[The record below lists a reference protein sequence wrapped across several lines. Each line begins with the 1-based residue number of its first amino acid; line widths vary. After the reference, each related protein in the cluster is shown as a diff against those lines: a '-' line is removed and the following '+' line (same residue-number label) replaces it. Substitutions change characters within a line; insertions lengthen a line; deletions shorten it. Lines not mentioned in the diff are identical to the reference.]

1 LQNQKPTAVLDEGSE
16 MSGFFILFVACVL
29 FDEALP
35 APIPKPAASEQSG
48 RSGENLPAPKKP
60 SPVMETTKLIS
71 STTQTPPS
79 APAGNGVPTEE
90 AKIGWG
96 VDPSDNSMYMVI
108 QIAPSAIETFAAG
121 QRGQELSSRIPP
133 ALRNRIDK
141 VIVRF
146 GTGPVEQFPA
156 ESELATMPLSRNTNP
171 QITNLDRRTLV
182 NIDPP
187 RDAEVVPTSSTAQI
201 PLAPGA
207 NVPGT
212 LSSPPTTTTPPPV
225 WNNNVPSTRPTASSP
240 SDGFSAANR
249 VVPQSL
255 LPFGGSR
262 PSTPNT
268 PGTGSQGNVTYS
280 GTNFSGNNYGNVPYP
295 PSSFG
300 NNVPMVATNPTSGIY
315 PPVNEPIM
323 PGGTNGNHNTM
334 PPSTSPNFYNPN
346 AQAQANANYG
356 LPVSSSNPTYATGG
370 TVAPTQAPYGQ
381 GPLLPPPNLLPST
394 LPNPSNGSTFR
405 LPTREEHEEAEDV
418 LNSTR
423 PGSWVPF
430 FLVLSFILNVYFG
443 LWLNH
448 LSTKYRHLLANMR
461 GVSLPELERA

>member
-1 LQNQKPTAVLDEGSE
+1 
-16 MSGFFILFVACVL
+16 
-29 FDEALP
+29 
-35 APIPKPAASEQSG
+35 
-48 RSGENLPAPKKP
+48 
-60 SPVMETTKLIS
+60 
-71 STTQTPPS
+71 
-79 APAGNGVPTEE
+79 
-90 AKIGWG
+90 
-96 VDPSDNSMYMVI
+96 
-108 QIAPSAIETFAAG
+108 
-121 QRGQELSSRIPP
+121 
-133 ALRNRIDK
+133 
-141 VIVRF
+141 
-146 GTGPVEQFPA
+146 
-156 ESELATMPLSRNTNP
+156 
-171 QITNLDRRTLV
+171 
-182 NIDPP
+182 
-187 RDAEVVPTSSTAQI
+187 
-201 PLAPGA
+201 
-207 NVPGT
+207 
-212 LSSPPTTTTPPPV
+212 
-225 WNNNVPSTRPTASSP
+225 
-240 SDGFSAANR
+240 
-249 VVPQSL
+249 
-255 LPFGGSR
+255 
-262 PSTPNT
+262 
-268 PGTGSQGNVTYS
+268 VTYS

-394 LPNPSNGSTFR
+394 LPNPSNGNTFR